1 MFPVLM
7 KKLLARQITGIDK
20 EIIIVESNSTD
31 NSRQLVLE
39 YKDHP
44 EVKSYFTGES
54 AWKGERG
61 PRRF

>member
-31 NSRQLVLE
+31 NFR
-39 YKDHP
+39 
-44 EVKSYFTGES
+44 
-54 AWKGERG
+54 
-61 PRRF
+61 